1 MTNLHPICK
10 KTSFGL
16 LGIFMWSLF
25 GCSHQ
30 HRFLKSNYAKFLDQ
44 VSSDNQPNDP
54 SSQIFIS
61 DKERLES
68 VSTNFTLAC
77 PEIDF
82 SVLTENYTPVSA
94 QEYLLKRAGE
104 TEILILNEAHHYP
117 SHRIFA
123 RNLLAGL
130 WAQGYRYLG
139 LEALT
144 MVADFKQPNYP
155 LSSLGYYCNEPMFGH
170 FIREAIRLGFI
181 LFPYESSKHGKER
194 EIEQATNIAN
204 FLKENTVG
212 KTFIYC
218 GYSHNNECEMPEWEK
233 AMAGRLKEL
242 TGINP
247 LTVDQTS
254 FNGISEIPLN
264 ESVVFIDSLKQSFLN
279 SACIDIY
286 VFHPTISF
294 KEEKSIWKT
303 GLTSQCVKVDF
314 LPKQVTYPVLVFCF
328 NSRKEFK
335 NGVPFD
341 CVEVLNETENEWI
354 YTPENQEFMLYAVDK
369 NKKSI
374 PLKL

>member
-1 MTNLHPICK
+1 MTNLNPTRK
-10 KTSFGL
+10 KTYFGF
-16 LGIFMWSLF
+16 LGIFIWSLF

-30 HRFLKSNYAKFLDQ
+30 HRFIKSDYFRFLDQ
-44 VSSDNQPNDP
+44 VASENQANEP
-54 SSQIFIS
+54 SNQIFIC
-61 DKERLES
+61 DKARLKS
-68 VSTNFTLAC
+68 VSTNFPLEQPA
-77 PEIDF
+77 IDF
-82 SVLTENYTPVSA
+82 SALTENYKPVSA
-94 QEYLLKRAGE
+94 QEYLLKRASE

-123 RNLLAGL
+123 SKLLAGL

-144 MVADFKQPNYP
+144 MFADFKQPTYP
-155 LSSLGYYCNEPMFGH
+155 LSSLGYYCNEPMFAH

-181 LFPYESSKHGKER
+181 LFPYESSKRGKER
-194 EIEQATNIAN
+194 ELEQATTIAN
-204 FLKENTVG
+204 FLKENTAG

-218 GYSHNNECEMPEWEK
+218 GYSHNNECELPEWEK

-242 TGINP
+242 TGLNP

-264 ESVVFIDSLKQSFLN
+264 ESVVFVDSSKQSFLS

-294 KEEKSIWKT
+294 KEEKASWKT
-303 GLTSQCVKVDF
+303 GHESQWIKVGF
-314 LPKQVTYPVLVFCF
+314 LPKQVAYPVLVFCF
-328 NSRKEFK
+328 NSRKEVK

-354 YTPENQEFMLYAVDK
+354 CTPENQEFMLYALDK
-369 NKKSI
+369 NKKII